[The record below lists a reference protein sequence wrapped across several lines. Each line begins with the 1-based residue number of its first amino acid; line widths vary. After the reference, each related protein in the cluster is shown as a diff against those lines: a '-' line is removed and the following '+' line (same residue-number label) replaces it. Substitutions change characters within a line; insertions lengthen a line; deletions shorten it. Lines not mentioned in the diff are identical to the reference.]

1 MGFHRRQQFVAVED
15 IAQTV
20 GPMVQQAVSQQLDDL
35 AQGLQQGKSLRE
47 IVPAI
52 AVLTDKQDARNRAIR
67 TFVQNLA
74 IDLAVSLLVVLG
86 TALATLDITSKE
98 AWTALGLLLAKT
110 ALSAPVAYVMRLRVK
125 PAAPTTLIPKEG

>member
-20 GPMVQQAVSQQLDDL
+20 GPMVQQAVSQQIDDL

-47 IVPAI
+47 LVPAI

-74 IDLAVSLLVVLG
+74 IDLAVSVLAVLG

-125 PAAPTTLIPKEG
+125 PAAPMTLTPKEG